1 MPQTPCNTRTTEE
14 LARII
19 ARRTSFSAPD
29 IIGAVYAVAEAIAA
43 ELRDGNAVTLY
54 PLGRFHPRGRFTP
67 GTVIKQALDN
77 NKPIIRKK
85 H

>member
-1 MPQTPCNTRTTEE
+1 MTQTPCNTRTTEE

-29 IIGAVYAVAEAIAA
+29 IIGAVYAVAEVVAA
-43 ELRDGNAVTLY
+43 ELQDGNAVTLY
-54 PLGRFHPRGRFTP
+54 PLGRFHPKGRFTP
-67 GTVIKQALDN
+67 GPTIRQALDN
-77 NKPIIRKK
+77 NKPITRKK